1 MRIEQIYTGCL
12 AEAAYYIESNGEAAI
27 IDPLRDTAPY
37 IQKAERDGAKI
48 KYILE
53 THFHADFVSGHLDL
67 ARKTGA
73 AIVYGPTAS
82 PAFPAHIATDGEEL
96 KLGNVRIK
104 VLHTP
109 GHTLESSTFLL
120 LDEQG
125 QEKAIFTGDTLFI
138 GDVGRPD
145 LVQKVKAE
153 ITPEL
158 LAGYLYDSLRNK
170 IMPLPDHIIVYPG
183 HGAGSACGKNMSRET
198 TDTLGHQK
206 MTNYALRAGMTRE
219 EFVKEVLEGLVE
231 PPQYFP
237 ANVLMNLRGG
247 IESVDDILKKGNR
260 GWNAREFEAARDSLD
275 ALVIDTRSKED
286 FAREHIPDSVFIGL
300 DDNFAP
306 WVGTLVTDLKQP
318 ILFVADEGREAEVV
332 TRLARVGYD
341 NSLGYLAGGIDT
353 WKEAGY
359 DTARLEEISAADFA
373 SLYQSSGDKINLLDA
388 RRHSEFESEH
398 IIGAIN
404 FPLDFVNQQMSELD
418 RNKRYYI
425 HCAGGYRSVILA
437 SILKARGFEK
447 LVNIRGGFRALSQT
461 SLQRSHYK
469 APATQL

>member
-1 MRIEQIYTGCL
+1 
-12 AEAAYYIESNGEAAI
+12 
-27 IDPLRDTAPY
+27 
-37 IQKAERDGAKI
+37 
-48 KYILE
+48 
-53 THFHADFVSGHLDL
+53 
-67 ARKTGA
+67 
-73 AIVYGPTAS
+73 
-82 PAFPAHIATDGEEL
+82 
-96 KLGNVRIK
+96 
-104 VLHTP
+104 
-109 GHTLESSTFLL
+109 
-120 LDEQG
+120 
-125 QEKAIFTGDTLFI
+125 
-138 GDVGRPD
+138 
-145 LVQKVKAE
+145 
-153 ITPEL
+153 
-158 LAGYLYDSLRNK
+158 
-170 IMPLPDHIIVYPG
+170 
-183 HGAGSACGKNMSRET
+183 
-198 TDTLGHQK
+198 
-206 MTNYALRAGMTRE
+206 MTNYALRAGMTRD

-286 FAREHIPDSVFIGL
+286 FTREHIPDSVFIGL

-318 ILFVADEGREAEVV
+318 ILFIADEGREAEVV

-341 NSLGYLAGGIDT
+341 NSLGYLAGGIDM

-447 LVNIRGGFRALSQT
+447 LVNIKGGFKALSQT
-461 SLQRSHYK
+461 SLKRSHYK
-469 APATQL
+469 APVTQL